1 MATKRNNDGAKT
13 SRRRMRSGGGAASGT
28 AASGSANAAAASRA
42 PGSPDSRER
51 RLFDALAN
59 GQGTIHAGA
68 LRAALRGAGIRLDDP
83 RVEQAVGALAEL
95 ETANRPQAREI
106 DFETFVR
113 VVQPNVLMIDK
124 ALKRELAI
132 PDFEGFGGRIERI
145 FESARRVG
153 DGKVADYI
161 PQLARVDGERF
172 GAAVTT
178 VDGQRLALGNAATP
192 FSLQSACKPIAYALA
207 LEERGEEVVHRHVGT
222 EPSGQSF
229 NELTLNQ
236 QRRPHNPMI
245 NAGAIMS
252 AALIRPDDEMADR
265 FDHVVGMWQRLAG
278 GTRPTFN
285 NAIYLSERRT
295 ADRNFALGY
304 FMRENGAFPEGTDLL
319 ETLEFYFQMCS
330 LELTAESFSVVA
342 ATLANGGVCP
352 ITGLRVLAPE
362 TVQKVLSL
370 MYSSGM
376 YDYSGEWAFR
386 IGLPAKSGVSG
397 VILIV
402 VPNVL
407 GLVVW
412 SPRLDAHGNS
422 VRGIAFARELVSTF
436 NFHNYDN
443 LVGGV
448 HGKVDPRLA
457 PHQTKRNLLVDLCWA
472 ASEGDVDGIR
482 RLMVQGVDL
491 EEADYDGRTAL
502 HLAASEGRAEVV
514 DLFVQRGI
522 ELSPVDRWG
531 NTPLDDA
538 GRGGHEE
545 VIALLARSPAR
556 AA

>member
-1 MATKRNNDGAKT
+1 MVTHAKKGD
-13 SRRRMRSGGGAASGT
+13 SKPRCRRKRSGGGAPSGGGET
-28 AASGSANAAAASRA
+28 LDGARGSGY
-42 PGSPDSRER
+42 PGSSGSRER
-51 RLFDALAN
+51 QLFEALTG
-59 GQGTIHAGA
+59 GQATLHPSD
-68 LRAALRGAGIRLDDP
+68 LRAALRHAGIRLDDP
-83 RVEQAVGALAEL
+83 RVEQSVRALDEL
-95 ETANRPQAREI
+95 DAASKAAPREI

-124 ALKRELAI
+124 ALKRELVI
-132 PDFEGFGGRIERI
+132 PDFGAFGDEIQGI
-145 FESARRVG
+145 FESVRQMRG
-153 DGKVADYI
+153 GKVADYI
-161 PQLARVDGERF
+161 PQLARVDGEQF
-172 GAAVTT
+172 GVAVTT
-178 VDGQRLALGNAATP
+178 IDGQRLALGDAAKP
-192 FSLQSACKPIAYALA
+192 FSLQSSCKPFAYALA
-207 LEERGEEVVHRHVGT
+207 LEAWGEEVVHRHIGT

-236 QRRPHNPMI
+236 EGRPHNPMI

-252 AALIRPDDEMADR
+252 SSLIRPEAEMADR
-265 FDHVVGMWQRLAG
+265 FDYVLEMWERLAG
-278 GTRPTFN
+278 GARPTFSN
-285 NAIYLSERRT
+285 SIYLSERRT

-352 ITGLRVLAPE
+352 ITGYRVLAPD

-397 VILIV
+397 VIMIV

-412 SPRLDAHGNS
+412 SPPLDAHGNS
-422 VRGIAFARELVSTF
+422 VRGIAFARQLVSTF

-448 HGKVDPRLA
+448 HGKIDPRLA
-457 PHQTKRNLLVDLCWA
+457 PHQAKRNLLVDLCWA

-482 RLMVQGVDL
+482 RLLVQGVDL

-514 DLFVQRGI
+514 ELFVQRGI
-522 ELSPVDRWG
+522 ELGPVDRWG

-538 GRGGHEE
+538 RRGGHEK
-545 VIALLARSPAR
+545 VVALLTPS
-556 AA
+556 AAQAA

>member
-1 MATKRNNDGAKT
+1 VKV
-13 SRRRMRSGGGAASGT
+13 SRRRKHSGGGAAPT
-28 AASGSANAAAASRA
+28 AATSRA
-42 PGSPDSRER
+42 QGSQDSRER

-59 GQGTIHAGA
+59 GQETIHPGD
-68 LRAALRGAGIRLDDP
+68 LRAALRRAGIRLDDP
-83 RVEQAVGALAEL
+83 RVGQALGALREL
-95 ETANRPQAREI
+95 ETADRPPVREI

-132 PDFEGFGGRIERI
+132 PDFPAFGDEIQRI
-145 FESARRVG
+145 FESARKERK
-153 DGKVADYI
+153 GKVADYI
-161 PQLARVDGERF
+161 PQLARVDGEQF
-172 GAAVTT
+172 GVAVTT
-178 VDGQRLALGNAATP
+178 IDGQRLSLGDAATP
-192 FSLQSACKPIAYALA
+192 FSLQSSCKPIAYALA
-207 LEERGEEVVHRHVGT
+207 LEAWGEEVVHRHIGT

-229 NELTLNQ
+229 NELTLTQ
-236 QRRPHNPMI
+236 EGRPHNPMI

-252 AALIRPDDEMADR
+252 SALIRPEVEMADR
-265 FDHVVGMWQRLAG
+265 FEHVLDMWGRLTG
-278 GTRPTFN
+278 GTRPTFSN
-285 NAIYLSERRT
+285 SIYLSERRT

-304 FMRENGAFPEGTDLL
+304 FMRENGAFPEGTDLV

-352 ITGLRVLAPE
+352 ITGLRVLAPD

-370 MYSSGM
+370 MYSCGM
-376 YDYSGEWAFR
+376 YDFSGEWAFR

-397 VILIV
+397 VIMMV

-407 GLVVW
+407 GLVAW
-412 SPRLDAHGNS
+412 SPPLDAHGNS

-482 RLMVQGVDL
+482 RLMVQGVDP

-514 DLFVQRGI
+514 DFCVRRGI
-522 ELSPVDRWG
+522 DLGPVDRWG

-538 GRGGHEE
+538 RRGGHDE
-545 VIALLARSPAR
+545 VIALLTRQAAR

>member
-1 MATKRNNDGAKT
+1 MTGQPKHNGPKG
-13 SRRRMRSGGGAASGT
+13 RRRIRSGGGGTAPLAANPAASTGSVE
-28 AASGSANAAAASRA
+28 AS
-42 PGSPDSRER
+42 DSVDARER
-51 RLFDALAN
+51 RLFEALAH
-59 GQGTIHAGA
+59 GQETLDPAN
-68 LRAALRGAGIRLDDP
+68 LRAALERAGIQLDDP
-83 RVEQAVGALAEL
+83 RVGQAVGAL
-95 ETANRPQAREI
+95 REI
-106 DFETFVR
+106 ERAGQPADRQIDFATFVR
-113 VVQPNVLMIDK
+113 VVRPNVLMIDK

-132 PDFEGFGGRIERI
+132 PDFEAFGAQIGRI
-145 FESARRVG
+145 FESARKERG
-153 DGKVADYI
+153 GKVADYI
-161 PQLARVDGERF
+161 PQLARVDGEQF
-172 GAAVTT
+172 GVALTT
-178 VDGQRLALGNAATP
+178 IDGQRLALGEATRP
-192 FSLQSACKPIAYALA
+192 FSLQSSCKPIAYALA
-207 LEERGEEVVHRHVGT
+207 LEAWGEEVVHRHVGT

-236 QRRPHNPMI
+236 EGRPHNPMI

-252 AALIRPDDEMADR
+252 AALIRPQDEMADR
-265 FDHVVGMWQRLAG
+265 FDYVLQMWERLAG
-278 GTRPTFN
+278 GARPTFSN
-285 NAIYLSERRT
+285 STYLSERRT

-304 FMRENGAFPEGTDLL
+304 FMREHGAFPEGTDLL

-352 ITGLRVLAPE
+352 ITGQRVLAPA

-376 YDYSGEWAFR
+376 YDFSGEWAFR
-386 IGLPAKSGVSG
+386 IGLPGKSGVSG

-422 VRGIAFARELVSTF
+422 VRGISFARELVSTF

-457 PHQTKRNLLVDLCWA
+457 PHQQTRNLLVDLCWA
-472 ASEGDVDGIR
+472 ASEGDLDGIR

-514 DLFVQRGI
+514 AFFVRRGI
-522 ELSPVDRWG
+522 ELAPFDRWG

-538 GRGGHEE
+538 RRGGHEK
-545 VIALLARSPAR
+545 VIALLTEPTAR